1 MEQQAVWAAGQE
13 AQKRAARERALAE
26 EQQMSDIML
35 AQVGRCDLQSVVD
48 DKGQALSVQ
57 PEDDARF
64 QRPHRTFCQLLLRR
78 IFRRRKFQRAFSWKE
93 V

>member
-35 AQVGRCDLQSVVD
+35 AQVGGCDLTTKAQARVMTHDSNVHLAQTVNLCYFESVGV
-48 DKGQALSVQ
+48 KGFTRELS
-57 PEDDARF
+57 
-64 QRPHRTFCQLLLRR
+64 
-78 IFRRRKFQRAFSWKE
+78 
-93 V
+93 